1 MKGGQGGACA
11 VYYDDMYVDRELSL
25 EALESSLPGVTP
37 WITSDYQHSGLRDA
51 GALIFKKLID
61 LSKN

>member
-1 MKGGQGGACA
+1 M
-11 VYYDDMYVDRELSL
+11 YFDDMYVDRELSL
-25 EALESSLPGVTP
+25 KALDDSLPGIKP

-51 GALIFKKLID
+51 GALIFRKLMD